1 MRLCEL
7 KEKEVINSCDCKRL
21 GFVCDV
27 EFDER
32 TGCIHALIVP
42 GCGRIFG
49 ILGRDTE
56 YVIPYSCICQIG
68 PDIILV
74 KVREEDV
81 LVKCRE

>member
-1 MRLCEL
+1 MRLCDL

-32 TGCIHALIVP
+32 SGCITALIVP

-49 ILGRDTE
+49 ILGRDSE
-56 YVIPYSCICQIG
+56 YIIPYSCICQIG

-81 LVKCRE
+81 LVKCRD

>member
-1 MRLCEL
+1 MRLCDL
-7 KEKEVINSCDCKRL
+7 KEKEVINSVDCKRL

-32 TGCIHALIVP
+32 TGCICALIVP

-56 YVIPYSCICQIG
+56 YVIPFSCVCQIG

-74 KVREEDV
+74 RVREEDV
-81 LVKCRE
+81 LVKCG